1 MKDKSKELWLMSVD
15 EERQNQQVAKQR
27 TTAELLKALDY
38 IHEKILKKIDDEYS
52 EETKYEI
59 KFNQ

>member
-27 TTAELLKALDY
+27 TTAELLKALDF

-52 EETKYEI
+52 EEMKYE
-59 KFNQ
+59 N

>member
-1 MKDKSKELWLMSVD
+1 MKDKSKQLWLMSVD
-15 EERQNQQVAKQR
+15 EERKNQQVAKQR

-38 IHEKILKKIDDEYS
+38 IHEKILKKIDEEYS

>member
-38 IHEKILKKIDDEYS
+38 IHEKILKKIDEEYS

>member
-1 MKDKSKELWLMSVD
+1 MKDKSKELWLMSLD
-15 EERQNQQVAKQR
+15 EERKKQQVAKQR

-38 IHEKILKKIDDEYS
+38 LHEKILKKIDDEYS